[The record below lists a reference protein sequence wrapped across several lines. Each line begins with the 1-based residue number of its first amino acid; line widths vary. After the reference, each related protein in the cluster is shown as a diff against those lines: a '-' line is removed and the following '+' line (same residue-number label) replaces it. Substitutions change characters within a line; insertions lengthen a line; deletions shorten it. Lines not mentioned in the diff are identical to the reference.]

1 MNLGV
6 LGSGF
11 IVTNFL
17 PIWKQYGFYHL
28 KAIWGRHEEKIKQFE
43 NDFDYYTTDLKK
55 VFNDESIDV
64 IYIGLPNSLHYSY
77 AKKALLAG
85 KHVIVEKPFCVTYKE
100 AEELINLGKEKKL
113 FVFEAIVTQFAK
125 NYLDFKPHIEKI
137 GPIKI
142 VDGNFS
148 QYSRRYD
155 RFKEGT
161 VLPAFNKDLAGG
173 ALMDLGVYNIH
184 YTVGLF
190 GRPVGVYYYP
200 NMYQGV
206 DTSGVLVLD
215 YGEFKASLINSKD
228 SKAPCYIN
236 IQGEKGCMR
245 CASTASRV
253 AEIEMM
259 LNDGES
265 KMFSD
270 GIDGEFGASCHEW
283 IEFERMYREKDFA
296 SCHKYNE
303 ITLHVQY
310 VLEQA
315 AKSANLP
322 FLLSRELE

>member
-17 PIWKQYGFYHL
+17 PIWKELDFYHL
-28 KAIWGRHEEKIKQFE
+28 KAIWGRNEEKIKQFK
-43 NDFDYYTTDLKK
+43 NDFDYYTTKLEKILHDKD
-55 VFNDESIDV
+55 VDV

-77 AKKALLAG
+77 AKRALLAG

-100 AEELINLGKEKKL
+100 AEELINLGKEKNL
-113 FVFEAIVTQFAK
+113 LVFEAIVTQFAK
-125 NYLDFKPHIEKI
+125 NYLDFKPYIEKL

-142 VDGNFS
+142 IDGNFS

-155 RFKEGT
+155 KFKDGI

-173 ALMDLGVYNIH
+173 ALLDLGVYNIH

-190 GRPVGVYYYP
+190 GKPKDVYYFP
-200 NMYQGV
+200 NIFQGV
-206 DTSGVLVLD
+206 DTSGILILD

-236 IQGEKGCMR
+236 IQGEKGCMQ
-245 CASTASRV
+245 CTSTASRV
-253 AEIEMM
+253 AEIKMT
-259 LNDGES
+259 LNNGETKNFTDGL
-265 KMFSD
+265 D
-270 GIDGEFGASCHEW
+270 DEFGASFHEW
-283 IEFERMYREKDFA
+283 IEFEKLYKEKDFM

-303 ITLHVQY
+303 ITLNFSI
-310 VLEQA
+310 LNFA
-315 AKSANLP
+315 
-322 FLLSRELE
+322 LSF